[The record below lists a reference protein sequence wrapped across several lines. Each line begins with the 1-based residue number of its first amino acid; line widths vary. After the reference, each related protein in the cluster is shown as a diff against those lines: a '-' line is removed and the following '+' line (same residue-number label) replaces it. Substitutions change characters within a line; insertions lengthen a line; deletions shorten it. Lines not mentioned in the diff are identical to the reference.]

1 MGKSYIIGIAGGSGS
16 GKTTIA
22 NKIRAQ
28 LDTHVLYIPH
38 DRYYK
43 AQDEKTMAER
53 VKTNYDHPQA
63 LETDLLIQHLEE
75 LLKGN
80 SVEMPQYDFTHHTR
94 QKECT
99 IEKPSPLIL
108 IEGILLFENEQLRDL
123 CDLKAYIDVPADIRI
138 LRRIKRDILERGRTI
153 EMCTDQY
160 LAFTRPMHEQFVEPT
175 KGFADIIIPN
185 SGNSDKG
192 VQTIIDTL
200 EKKLQIT

>member
-1 MGKSYIIGIAGGSGS
+1 MK
-16 GKTTIA
+16 
-22 NKIRAQ
+22 
-28 LDTHVLYIPH
+28 
-38 DRYYK
+38 
-43 AQDEKTMAER
+43 KTMAER